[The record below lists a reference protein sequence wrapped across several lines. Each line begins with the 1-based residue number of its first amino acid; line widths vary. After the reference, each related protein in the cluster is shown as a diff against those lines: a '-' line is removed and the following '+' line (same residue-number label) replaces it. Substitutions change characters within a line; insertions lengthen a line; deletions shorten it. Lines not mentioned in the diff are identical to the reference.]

1 MIAATATATE
11 MQNNFG
17 RYLNLVLNGQE
28 IIVTKNGREVGRFIP
43 KGAAVSYLTD
53 SCTAIL
59 SLTKQNRKGW
69 QKSMVLLI
77 DANIVLDVLL
87 NRPEFVKESS
97 LVWKLCETEQ
107 AKGYISAL
115 TFANLVYI
123 MRKQLTPEKIEDVL
137 QRLGLIFEFADLTS
151 ADVSKAAAL
160 HWADFEDAVQSVTAE
175 RIHANYIITRN
186 VRDFT
191 KSSVMAFTPAELLA
205 RV

>member
-1 MIAATATATE
+1 
-11 MQNNFG
+11 
-17 RYLNLVLNGQE
+17 
-28 IIVTKNGREVGRFIP
+28 
-43 KGAAVSYLTD
+43 
-53 SCTAIL
+53 
-59 SLTKQNRKGW
+59 
-69 QKSMVLLI
+69 MVLLI